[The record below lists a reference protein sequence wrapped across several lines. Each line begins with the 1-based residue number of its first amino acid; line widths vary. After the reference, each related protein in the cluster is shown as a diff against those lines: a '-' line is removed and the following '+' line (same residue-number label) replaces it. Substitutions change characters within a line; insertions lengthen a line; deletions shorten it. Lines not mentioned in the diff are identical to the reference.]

1 MEDARPFLSRA
12 KQFFGSFMF
21 LNCATVDKHRG
32 LTMVNIK
39 VASRS
44 KAIEYAIRDVI
55 VNAGQITKTGKKIF
69 HLNIGDP
76 VAFDFPTP
84 QHIKDALIE
93 AVQSGNNNYSPS
105 EGVPELRQ
113 AIAEKEKR
121 VNDVNVPPE
130 NVLITSGVSEGIRM
144 LISALIEKGDEIL
157 VPGPPYSPYIS
168 YSKAYDGTPVSY
180 ETVEEENWQ
189 PNIDDLRNKI
199 SEKTRAIVINNP
211 NNPTG
216 ALYREKKVRQILDVA
231 GEHELLILSDEIYD
245 QIRYVE
251 DYVSTANLAKD
262 LPVVVLNG
270 FSKVYLMTGWRL
282 GYMYFY
288 EPNGEL
294 QELKKA
300 IEKEQR
306 IRICAS
312 TPAQMAGIAAMRGPQ
327 DHVKELVEKLKLRR
341 DYAWKRLNEIDGVS
355 CAKPEGAFYV
365 FPKIHD
371 VGSKWKTDMEFAVEL
386 LKETGVLLVHGSG
399 FDPKYG
405 AGHVRGVFL
414 PPVRILEQALNEIE
428 RFIRKN

>member
-1 MEDARPFLSRA
+1 MKVKVTARE
-12 KQFFGSFMF
+12 
-21 LNCATVDKHRG
+21 
-32 LTMVNIK
+32 
-39 VASRS
+39 

-55 VNAGQITKTGKKIF
+55 VNAGPITKMGKKIF
-69 HLNIGDP
+69 YLNIGDP

-84 QHIKDALIE
+84 DHIKQALIE
-93 AVQSGNNNYSPS
+93 AVQSGENNYSPS
-105 EGVPELRQ
+105 EGVLELRK

-121 VNDVNVPPE
+121 VNDVDITAE
-130 NVLITSGVSEGIRM
+130 DVLITSGVSEGIRM
-144 LISALIEKGDEIL
+144 LISSLIEKGDEIL
-157 VPGPPYSPYIS
+157 VSGPAYSPYIS
-168 YSKAYDGTPVSY
+168 YSKAYDGTPLTY

-189 PNIDDLRNKI
+189 PNIDDLRSKI

-216 ALYREKKVRQILDVA
+216 ALYRRKTVKQILDVA
-231 GEHELLILSDEIYD
+231 GEHDLLVLSDDIYD

-251 DYVSTANLAKD
+251 DYSSTANLAKD
-262 LPVVVLNG
+262 LPAVGLNG

-282 GYMYFY
+282 GYMYFH

-294 QELKKA
+294 QELKNA

-306 IRICAS
+306 IRICS
-312 TPAQMAGIAAMRGPQ
+312 NTPVQMAGIAALRGPQ
-327 DHVKELVEKLKLRR
+327 DHVKAMVEKLRLRR
-341 DYAWKRLNEIDGVS
+341 DYAWKRLNEIEGVS
-355 CAKPEGAFYV
+355 CAKPEGAFYF

-399 FDPKYG
+399 FDPLYG

-414 PPVRILEQALNEIE
+414 PPVETLEQAFNEIE
-428 RFIRKN
+428 RFMKKN